1 MTDHRSSPPPGDA
14 PPARPKYVR
23 AVGPRLRVLLAVVFA
38 LFALLGANSV
48 YLSAITFLEWWRGLT
63 YQNYF
68 YMIMFGAHLVLG
80 LLIVVPVIL
89 FGIIHIKNAHDRP
102 NRRAVRVGYAL
113 FAIAIVLLVSGL
125 ALMRFDAFSIKDPRL
140 RSPIYWAHVITPL
153 LAIWLYVLHRLAGPR
168 IKWNIGVK
176 WAAAVGALVLGG
188 VAMHSMH
195 PQKNQTGSA
204 EGTNY
209 FLPSFART
217 ASGKFIPAQ
226 TLMMDDYCLKCHAD
240 AYKGWLHS
248 AHHLSSF
255 NNEAYL
261 FSVNETRQVAM
272 QRDGNVKAS
281 RWCAGCHDV
290 VPFFSGAFDDPNFDI
305 RNHPT
310 AKAGITCTA
319 CHAITHVDG
328 TRGNA
333 EYTIDEPVHYPFA
346 YSSNALLQYVN
357 NQLVKAKPE
366 FHKKTFLKPVMKS
379 AEFCSTCH
387 KVSLPAE
394 LTKYKD
400 FLRGQNHYDTYLLS
414 GVSGHNAR
422 AFYYPEKAQANCN
435 GCHMPLQASED
446 FAANYFNPTNT
457 TQRFIHDHLFPA
469 ANTGV
474 PAIRKGVFDSQVAG
488 LKVAAVPLTP
498 AERETGRQSSGTSN
512 AGLAKVASELSKDRV
527 ALLPLPKGEGRGEGN
542 RRDHYSAASDLENHA
557 ALDQVINTHSNFLKG
572 SLRMDIFGLREG
584 GTIDGK
590 LIAPIRPQVPAL
602 RRGQTY
608 LIEVVLRT
616 VRLGHP
622 FSQGTVDSNEIW
634 VDARVSGAD
643 ERADSAVRV
652 PKTLGRSGGLGPHK
666 EVDPWSHFINVFML
680 DREGHR
686 IDRRNPQD
694 IFTPLYNHQIPPGAA
709 QVAHYSFTVPADAG
723 ESVTLDVKLN
733 YRKFDTIYMNYVFGK
748 GYSNGAP
755 FQLTNELPIVTIA
768 SDSVTFPIE
777 PRSRGGDAAA
787 DQENGRGFTATATN
801 AIPLWQRWNDYGIG
815 LLLEG
820 TDKGS
825 EKGQLLQAAEAF
837 EQVEKL
843 GRYDG
848 PINLARVYF
857 KEGRLDDAV
866 AALQRAAKA
875 NPPAPRWTI
884 AWFNGLVNKQNGYL
898 DKAITEFTSILE
910 DRYEELD
917 KRGFDF
923 SLDYE
928 VINELG
934 QTLFERAKMERGD
947 EAAQK
952 QWLQKAI
959 ERFKKTLTIDAENV
973 AAHYN
978 LALIYDR
985 LGDSAQAAHHR
996 KLHERYRPDDNARDR
1011 AIAIARRRDAAAD
1024 HAAQATVIYQLQRSG
1039 AMELPTKPG
1048 VAAARQ
1054 SAAN

>member
-1 MTDHRSSPPPGDA
+1 MADPVDPINAPGGA
-14 PPARPKYVR
+14 LPVRPKYVR
-23 AVGPRLRVLLAVVFA
+23 AVGPRLRILLAVVFA

-80 LLIVVPVIL
+80 LLIVVPVIV
-89 FGIIHIKNAHDRP
+89 FGIIHIKNAHNRP

-113 FAIAIVLLVSGL
+113 FAVAIVLLVSGL

-176 WAAAVGALVLGG
+176 WSAAVGALVLGG
-188 VAMHSMH
+188 MAMHSMH
-195 PQKNQTGSA
+195 PQKNQTGSV

-209 FLPSFART
+209 FMPSFART
-217 ASGKFIPAQ
+217 ATGKFIPER
-226 TLMMDDYCLKCHAD
+226 TLMMDDYCLKCHED
-240 AYKGWLHS
+240 AYKGWFHS
-248 AHHLSSF
+248 AHHFSSF

-290 VPFFSGAFDDPNFDI
+290 VPFFAGKFDDPNFDI
-305 RNHPT
+305 RKDPT
-310 AKAGITCTA
+310 AHAGITCTA

-366 FHKKTFLKPVMKS
+366 FHKKTFMKPFMKS
-379 AEFCSTCH
+379 AEYCSTCH

-435 GCHMPLQASED
+435 GCHMPLKASED

-457 TQRFIHDHLFPA
+457 TQRFIHDHFFPA

-474 PAIRKGVFDSQVAG
+474 PAIRKGVMGNPNVTERRLPARREGDSYNQRAVLEAG
-488 LKVAAVPLTP
+488 APT
-498 AERETGRQSSGTSN
+498 AE
-512 AGLAKVASELSKDRV
+512 
-527 ALLPLPKGEGRGEGN
+527 
-542 RRDHYSAASDLENHA
+542 
-557 ALDQVINTHSNFLKG
+557 LDQVINVQSNFLKG

-590 LIAPIRPQVPAL
+590 LIAPLRPQVPAL

-622 FSQGTVDSNEIW
+622 FTQGTVDSNEVW
-634 VDARVSGAD
+634 VDAKVTDPTRRDAGG
-643 ERADSAVRV
+643 
-652 PKTLGRSGGLGPHK
+652 TLGRSGGLGPHK

-680 DREGHR
+680 DREGNR

-709 QVAHYSFTVPADAG
+709 QVVHYSFTVPADAG

-768 SDSVTFPIE
+768 SDTVTFPVE
-777 PRSRGGDAAA
+777 GGANTMAALQA
-787 DQENGRGFTATATN
+787 GRTPLPVQTN
-801 AIPLWQRWNDYGIG
+801 SIPLWQRWNDYGIG
-815 LLLEG
+815 LFLEG
-820 TDKGS
+820 GDKGA
-825 EKGQLLQAAEAF
+825 EKGQLLQATEAF

-875 NPPAPRWTI
+875 NPPAPRWTV

-898 DKAITEFTSILE
+898 DKAITEFRSILE

-917 KRGFDF
+917 RRGFDF

-952 QWLQKAI
+952 QWLNQAI

-1024 HAAQATVIYQLQRSG
+1024 HAAQATVIYSLQRSG
-1039 AMELPTKPG
+1039 ALELEPKPG
-1048 VAAARQ
+1048 VAAPRK

>member
-1 MTDHRSSPPPGDA
+1 MAESADDSPGA
-14 PPARPKYVR
+14 PSRGEPQRRKYVR
-23 AVGPRLRVLLAVVFA
+23 AVGPRLRILLYVVFA

-48 YLSAITFLEWWRGLT
+48 YLSSITLLEWWQGLT

-68 YMIMFGAHLVLG
+68 YMVMFGVHLVLG
-80 LLIVVPVIL
+80 LLIVLPVII
-89 FGIIHIKNAHDRP
+89 FGCIHIRNSHDRP

-113 FAIAIVLLVSGL
+113 FVIALVLLFSGV
-125 ALMRFDAFSIKDPRL
+125 ALMRFDWFSIKDPRL

-168 IKWNIGVK
+168 LKWNIGLK
-176 WAAAVGALVLGG
+176 WGFAVGVLVLGG
-188 VAMHSMH
+188 VFMHSAH
-195 PQKNQTGSA
+195 PQKNQTGSV

-209 FLPSFART
+209 FMPSFART
-217 ASGKFIPAQ
+217 ANGKFIPAR
-226 TLMMDDYCLKCHAD
+226 TLMMDDYCLKCHGD
-240 AYKGWLHS
+240 AYKGWFHS
-248 AHHLSSF
+248 AHHFSSF

-261 FSVNETRQVAM
+261 FSVNETRQVALK
-272 QRDGNVKAS
+272 RDGNVKAS

-346 YSSNALLQYVN
+346 YSSNALLRYVN

-366 FHKKTFLKPVMKS
+366 FHKKTFLKPFMKS

-387 KVSLPAE
+387 KVSLPQE
-394 LTKYKD
+394 LTKYKE

-422 AFYYPEKAQANCN
+422 SFYYPEKAQQNCN
-435 GCHMPLQASED
+435 GCHMPLKQSED
-446 FAANYFNPTNT
+446 FAANYFSPTNT
-457 TQRFIHDHLFPA
+457 ATRFIHDHLFPA

-474 PAIRKGVFDSQVAG
+474 AAIRKGMMGEPS
-488 LKVAAVPLTP
+488 VAAEDHRYRGKYDEDEL
-498 AERETGRQSSGTSN
+498 AE
-512 AGLAKVASELSKDRV
+512 
-527 ALLPLPKGEGRGEGN
+527 
-542 RRDHYSAASDLENHA
+542 
-557 ALDQVINTHSNFLKG
+557 VINVQSNFLRG
-572 SLRMDIFGLREG
+572 SLRVNIFGVREG
-584 GTIDGK
+584 GDISGK
-590 LIAPIRPQVPAL
+590 LVAPLRPNVPAL
-602 RRGQTY
+602 QRGKTY

-616 VRLGHP
+616 LRLGHP
-622 FSQGTVDSNEIW
+622 FTQGTVDSNEVW
-634 VDARVSGAD
+634 VDANVRSGA
-643 ERADSAVRV
+643 RV
-652 PKTLGRSGGLGPHK
+652 LGRSGGLGRHR
-666 EVDPWSHFINVFML
+666 EVDSWSHFVNVFML
-680 DREGHR
+680 DREGNR

-709 QVAHYSFTVPADAG
+709 QVVHYSFTVPPDAG
-723 ESVTLDVKLN
+723 DTVTLDVKLH

-748 GYSNGAP
+748 GYTNGAP
-755 FQLTNELPIVTIA
+755 FQVTNELPIVTIA
-768 SDSVTFPIE
+768 SDSITFPIAAT
-777 PRSRGGDAAA
+777 SRKSEIANLKS
-787 DQENGRGFTATATN
+787 E
-801 AIPLWQRWNDYGIG
+801 IPEWQRWNDYGIG

-843 GRYDG
+843 GRFDG
-848 PINLARVYF
+848 PLNLARVYF

-866 AALQRAAKA
+866 AALQRAAKFD
-875 NPPAPRWTI
+875 PPAPRWTV
-884 AWFNGLVNKQNGYL
+884 AWLNGLVNKQNGYL
-898 DKAITEFTSILE
+898 DKAITEFRSILE

-917 KRGFDF
+917 RRGFDF

-934 QTLFERAKMERGD
+934 QTLFERAKLERGD
-947 EAAQK
+947 EAEQK
-952 QWLQKAI
+952 KWLHLAA
-959 ERFKKTLTIDAENV
+959 ERFKKTLSIDSENV
-973 AAHYN
+973 TAHYN
-978 LALIYDR
+978 LALIYER
-985 LGDSAQAAHHR
+985 LGDRELAAQHR

-1011 AIAIARRRDAAAD
+1011 AVANARRRDAAAD
-1024 HAAQATVIYQLQRSG
+1024 HAAQATVIYPLQREG
-1039 AMELPTKPG
+1039 AFELRTSSPST
-1048 VAAARQ
+1048 ALLR
-1054 SAAN
+1054 